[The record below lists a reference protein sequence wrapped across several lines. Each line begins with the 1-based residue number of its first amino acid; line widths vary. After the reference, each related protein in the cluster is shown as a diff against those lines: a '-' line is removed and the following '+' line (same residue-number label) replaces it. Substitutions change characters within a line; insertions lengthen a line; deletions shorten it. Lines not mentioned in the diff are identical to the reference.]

1 MTTAHRPTWNAA
13 QAESADYGNWSSGG
27 KVSGQFSAK
36 DLPSHTR
43 LKLRAPEQNPEALT
57 SVELDQAEQD
67 VIEKNLKS
75 KNRLAINET
84 GVSLLKNAAPLMLK
98 QDEIDIEKLSKRY
111 DDRDEDEESDLD
123 SSSDEDDEDEEE
135 LLQRELEKIKR
146 EREEARAKKEEEE
159 AALLE
164 NEKSEAALSGNP
176 LINQPRSSQVK
187 RKWNDDVVFKNQART
202 EPEIKKRFVND
213 TIRND
218 FHRRFLTKFMT

>member
-13 QAESADYGNWSSGG
+13 LAESSDYGNWSSGG

-43 LKLRAPEQNPEALT
+43 LKLRAPEQMPEAMT
-57 SVELDQAEQD
+57 SVDLDRAEQAE
-67 VIEKNLKS
+67 IEKKIKS
-75 KNRLAINET
+75 KNRLALNET
-84 GVSLLKNAAPLMLK
+84 GERLLKNVKPLMLK
-98 QDEIDIEKLSKRY
+98 QEEIDTEKLSKRY
-111 DDRDEDEESDLD
+111 DDRDEEDESDLD
-123 SSSDEDDEDEEE
+123 SSSDEDDEDEDE
-135 LLQRELEKIKR
+135 LLQRELDKIKR
-146 EREEARAKKEEEE
+146 EREEARLKKEEEE

-164 NEKSEAALSGNP
+164 NEKTEAALAGNP